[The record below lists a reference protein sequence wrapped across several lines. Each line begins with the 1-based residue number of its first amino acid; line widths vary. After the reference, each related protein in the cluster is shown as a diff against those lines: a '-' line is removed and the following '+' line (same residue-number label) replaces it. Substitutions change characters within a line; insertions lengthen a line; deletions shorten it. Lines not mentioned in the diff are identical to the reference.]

1 MKMKEMAIALSLA
14 LGSASVAHAADGM
27 DCCKGKEFCCK
38 KHDGGAA
45 EAGHKDRHHDESEAK
60 PEPKAR

>member
-27 DCCKGKEFCCK
+27 DCCKGKECCCRK
-38 KHDGGAA
+38 SEGGAA
-45 EAGHKDRHHDESEAK
+45 EAEHKNMHHEKSEAK